1 MRCTCRWTV
10 VRLLCSL
17 LLLSLPGLVAAADA
31 APATQCPGNAGEA
44 LPPSVEM
51 SALAARLATL
61 DSACHDDPGY
71 LAYRGAVLLRLGQA
85 EAAAALLERALLL
98 APDHA
103 GAQADY
109 ARALAALGDTRGARS
124 LVGSLLARGD
134 VPAGVREQL
143 QDWQNYLGRDLHTLA
158 WQSGGSLTLRGGR
171 ETNLNSAPT
180 RGSLDLT
187 LPDGPVT
194 LLLDASNRARG
205 GGAMLAEASLQA
217 GRNLADGGRLQL
229 LADIRGRHAP
239 GQTDTDYQQYEGLAV
254 LTLPVLDA
262 QGKARP
268 AANQFSLGA
277 SRLDY
282 GGEQLYQAQRL
293 GLARIQQTGP
303 CLTGAS
309 LDAELRRYPTA
320 SNLDGRFAGLGGS
333 LRCPVGEG
341 RISLIGRLGWD
352 RAVHDDRP
360 GGDQQRW
367 DLRLAYTRPLAGGRL
382 DAELSLGRQND
393 SAPYSALLARG
404 AERHLTRLGFRAEWA
419 VPLAKGIE
427 GVATLETSRQNSNIP
442 LFDIG
447 GTALWLGGRWNW
459 GS

>member
-1 MRCTCRWTV
+1 MHRTCRTA

-17 LLLSLPGLVAAADA
+17 LLLSLPGLSAAADA
-31 APATQCPGNAGEA
+31 APETQCPGNAGEP
-44 LPPSVEM
+44 LPAPAEM

-61 DSACHDDPGY
+61 DTACHDDPGY
-71 LAYRGAVLLRLGQA
+71 LAYRGAALNQLGQV

-109 ARALAALGDTRGARS
+109 ARALAALGDTRGAQA
-124 LVGSLLARGD
+124 LVGSLLARSD
-134 VPAGVREQL
+134 VPAGMRAQL
-143 QDWQNYLGRDLHTLA
+143 QDWQNHLGRNLTTTG
-158 WQSGGSLTLRGGR
+158 WQTGGSITLRAGG

-180 RGSLDLT
+180 RSSLDLT
-187 LPDGPVT
+187 TPDGPLT
-194 LLLDASNRARG
+194 LPLADSNRARG
-205 GGAMLAEASLQA
+205 GGAMLAEATLQA
-217 GRNLADGGRLQL
+217 GRNLAAGGRLQL

-239 GQTDTDYQQYEGLAV
+239 AAADTDYRQYEYLGV
-254 LTLPVLDA
+254 LTLPVEAPRGGAA
-262 QGKARP
+262 Q
-268 AANQFSLGA
+268 AAHQFSLGA

-282 GGEQLYQAQRL
+282 GGARLYEAERL
-293 GLARIQQTGP
+293 GLARIWQTGA
-303 CLTGAS
+303 CLTGGS
-309 LDAELRRYPTA
+309 LDAEIRRYPA
-320 SNLDGRFAGLGGS
+320 ADNLDGRFVGLGGS
-333 LRCPVGEG
+333 LRCPVGQS

-393 SAPYSALLARG
+393 GAPYSALLARG

-419 VPLAKGIE
+419 VPLAQGIE

-447 GTALWLGGRWNW
+447 GTAIWLGGRWNW